1 MKKSITSILAL
12 LALCAAPTMAVP
24 SGINYQGAL
33 TDDQGNPI
41 TGTRT
46 MSIKLYDAATGGT
59 LLYSENIGTVDVSDG
74 VFSFEFGAGG
84 ESLIPVTETIAVTD
98 GVSQSYSTTLANT
111 PESGSLSVTD
121 GVYSWNIIDGN
132 PGSPATA
139 TGTLVNGF
147 LVGIAVTNGGAG
159 YTTAPT
165 VTVTGNGSGA
175 IATAVVTGGV
185 VTAIN
190 VVQPGSGYTSVT
202 ITIAAPPA
210 PFIVNSSGGQVSA
223 TYDAPPAAGRSIRA
237 SYSTYESA
245 IVGALRNG
253 DSHWLEI
260 SVNGVP
266 QSTRNK
272 LLQVPSALVAK
283 RAEQATG
290 ELAAEIAAL
299 RRDLA
304 YAVGGWQSNSLFK
317 ESFAAPTRVVAS
329 ESTMTGYTGSV
340 SAVSEMQNLNNN
352 FAFSRQVLSFSI
364 ADGPLRYLR
373 YRATVS
379 GGSQGPLTFVF
390 KYSDG
395 SEASVVRQDV
405 FSYTTLSYIAN
416 PNPAKAL
423 RTVDIRMPDSGAFYH
438 FCNSVYNTTGK
449 VTLSLSGY
457 TLRPTYSKVGAF
469 LEISDPGTDVFSILL
484 VGTEGS
490 FEIPRDEYVDIPDGI
505 GSPVKLVITH
515 APTLTNKEEA
525 FAKLKTVVLRF
536 SQ

>member
-1 MKKSITSILAL
+1 MNKTIRNILAA
-12 LALCAAPTMAVP
+12 LAFAATPLMAVP

-59 LLYSENIGTVDVSDG
+59 LLYSEDIGMVDVSDG

-84 ESLIPVTETIAVTD
+84 ESLIPVTETLAVAD
-98 GVSQSYSTTLANT
+98 GVAKSYSGTLGSNPT
-111 PESGSLSVTD
+111 SGSLSVTD
-121 GVYSWNIIDGN
+121 GVYAWNVVDGN
-132 PGSPATA
+132 PGRQAVA
-139 TGTLVNGF
+139 TGSLVNGF
-147 LVGIAVTNGGAG
+147 LVGVTVNDGGSG
-159 YTTAPT
+159 YTSAPI
-165 VTVTGNGSGA
+165 VTVTGNGTGA
-175 IATAVVTGGV
+175 TATAVVSEGV
-185 VTAIN
+185 ITAIN
-190 VVQPGSGYTSVT
+190 VGQTGSGYTT
-202 ITIAAPPA
+202 ISINIAAPPA
-210 PFIVNSSGGQVSA
+210 PFIVDATGSQVSV
-223 TYDAPPAAGRSIRA
+223 TYDSAPPAGRAIRA
-237 SYSTYESA
+237 TYNTYESA

-253 DSHWLEI
+253 DSHWLEVVI
-260 SVNGVP
+260 DGVTQAP
-266 QSTRNK
+266 RNK
-272 LLQVPSALVAK
+272 LLQVPSALVAR

-304 YAVGGWQSNSLFK
+304 YAVGGWQSDSLFK
-317 ESFAAPTRVVAS
+317 ESFAAPTRVVAN
-329 ESTMTGYTGSV
+329 ESTMASYTSSL
-340 SAVSEMQNLNNN
+340 SAVSETVSVNGPI
-352 FAFSRQVLSFSI
+352 AFSNQVLTF
-364 ADGPLRYLR
+364 APAHGHVRYLR

-395 SEASVVRQDV
+395 TEASVVRGDV
-405 FSYTTLSYIAN
+405 FSFSTLFYIAN
-416 PNPAKAL
+416 PNPQK
-423 RTVDIRMPDSGAFYH
+423 TVNSVDIRMPNTGGFYH
-438 FCNSVYNTTGK
+438 FCNSVYNTTRK

-469 LEISDPGTDVFSILL
+469 LEISDLGTDVFSILL

-490 FEIPRDEYVDIPDGI
+490 FEIPRDEYVDIPAGI

-515 APTLTNKEEA
+515 APTLTNNQEP